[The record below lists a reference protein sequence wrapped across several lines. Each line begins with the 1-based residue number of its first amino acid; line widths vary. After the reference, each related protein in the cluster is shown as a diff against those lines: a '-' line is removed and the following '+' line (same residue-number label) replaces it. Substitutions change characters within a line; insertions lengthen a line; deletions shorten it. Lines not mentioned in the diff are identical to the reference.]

1 MKCRE
6 CAEARKFA
14 DGAVFCVIYGMII
27 SAEHECDRKGGRLRG
42 AEDFTG
48 ETEEARLLE
57 DGGGIVIEMPGILSE
72 SGERAGFSGM
82 EE

>member
-6 CAEARKFA
+6 CAEARRFA
-14 DGAVFCVIYGMII
+14 EGAVFCVIYGMII

-42 AEDFTG
+42 AEDR
-48 ETEEARLLE
+48 ETEETGLLE
-57 DGGGIVIEMPGILSE
+57 DGGGVVVEMPGILSE
-72 SGERAGFSGM
+72 SGERAGLFEM

>member
-42 AEDFTG
+42 AEDR
-48 ETEEARLLE
+48 ETEETGLLE
-57 DGGGIVIEMPGILSE
+57 DGGGAVIEMPGILSG